1 MEALLPAA
9 GQELLSTGLI
19 GAACIFL
26 LWLLGRKEQELK
38 DTRHAAELKLAEKD
52 KLIQELQESRLEEL
66 KLVVEHVNSNTTALQ
81 ASKATGDSLL
91 PVLNRILDILNA
103 RGHHD

>member
-38 DTRHAAELKLAEKD
+38 DTRHAAEVKLAEKD
-52 KLIQELQESRLEEL
+52 KLIQELQESRLDEL
-66 KLVVEHVNSNTTALQ
+66 KLVVEHVSSNTVALQ
-81 ASKATGDSLL
+81 ANKVSGDTLL
-91 PVLNRILDILNA
+91 PVLNQILSILNQ
-103 RGHHD
+103 RGRHD